1 MANEKRILK
10 FYRGAAPQSPA
21 AGMIWFDKANSTIKV
36 YTGTAWEEY
45 AGKIVDASWNTDAK
59 KLIINKHDG
68 TALEV
73 DFSDMA
79 SAAGLTDEIKAREA
93 GDAALG
99 KRIDDLTAVKHV
111 DSLGGKTGDIT
122 VDGVGSGDY
131 KVKLAMTGQELGA
144 TIEGLGT
151 AAAHAVED
159 FDRSGA
165 ADGVKTDLIGGA
177 AADYNT
183 LGKLETKIKAADAK
197 AVAAQQTADSK
208 IKSVTGN
215 TTVIAATD
223 ANHDVK
229 VSLKTSDKG
238 NVKFTQDKDGLS
250 ANVTIP
256 PATVTGVKSGDKVLA
271 LDGTELTSTILLS
284 VDTSADTNGK
294 KYIRLKG
301 IGGAD
306 LGKIDIA
313 DFVKD
318 GMLNSAELVTNPAG
332 QSAGT
337 YIKLTWNTDSGKKDP
352 MYINVTS
359 LIDVYTA
366 KPDGGLKLEDHAFS
380 VDTTKIATVESV
392 NGVTDRVNTLEGKVA
407 TIEGEGEGSI
417 KKAVADEASRAQA
430 AEQANAAAA
439 ADAQK
444 TINDFKDR
452 TEGFATAAQ
461 GAKADSAIQSV
472 AVKTKDKYITATQ
485 NGTSVEIASK
495 GIDSAIKT
503 AADAV
508 KVSVKGGGYITGS
521 TDATGRVITLGSTTQ
536 TIAEANSTA
545 KGLAEASDVKS
556 YVDGEISKV
565 TKVETLN
572 FTDKAESGQFVTAVS
587 QSNGIITVSRA
598 ALVASDIPEI
608 GIAKVTG
615 LQVALDRK
623 ATSDQGKKA
632 DTAIQEVT
640 ASGDA
645 YVSATATK
653 SETSVAIKVD
663 SSAMKKYVDD
673 KIANNTDLVWAS
685 FE

>member
-10 FYRGAAPQSPA
+10 FYRGAAPQSPV
-21 AGMIWFDKANSTIKV
+21 AGMIWFDKENSTIKV
-36 YTGTAWEEY
+36 YTGTAWESY
-45 AGKIVDASWNTDAK
+45 AGKLIDATWDEKNKVLA
-59 KLIINKHDG
+59 LIRQDG
-68 TALEV
+68 SIKTI
-73 DFSDMA
+73 DFSDVA
-79 SAAGLTDEIKAREA
+79 SASKLEQEINDRKSA
-93 GDAALG
+93 DA
-99 KRIDDLTAVKHV
+99 DLDGRVKTLESATHV
-111 DSLGGKTGDIT
+111 DSLGGKTGAIT
-122 VDGVGSGDY
+122 VDGEGGSGAY
-131 KVKLAMTGQELGA
+131 KVKLAMTDQKLGA

-159 FDRSGA
+159 FDRAGA
-165 ADGVKTDLIGGA
+165 ADGVKTALVGGA
-177 AADYNT
+177 TDDYNT
-183 LGKLETKIKAADAK
+183 LGKLETKIKAAQS
-197 AVAAQQTADSK
+197 AAD
-208 IKSVTGN
+208 
-215 TTVIAATD
+215 
-223 ANHDVK
+223 K
-229 VSLKTSDKG
+229 VS
-238 NVKFTQDKDGLS
+238 
-250 ANVTIP
+250 
-256 PATVTGVKSGDKVLA
+256 GVKSDDKVISLGT
-271 LDGTELTSTILLS
+271 DGKLSSTISLS
-284 VDTSADTNGK
+284 VDATAGDDGK

-301 IGGAD
+301 INNAD

-318 GMLNSAELVTNPAG
+318 GMLDSASLVTNPAG

-337 YIKLTWNTDSGKKDP
+337 YIKLTWNTDGGKQP
-352 MYINVTS
+352 MYIDVTS
-359 LIDVYTA
+359 LIDIYTA

-407 TIEGEGEGSI
+407 TIQGEGEGSI
-417 KKAVADEASRAQA
+417 KKAVADEASRAKA
-430 AEQANAAAA
+430 AEKKNADAAAA
-439 ADAQK
+439 AQK
-444 TINDFKDR
+444 AIDDFKNRAD
-452 TEGFATAAQ
+452 GFATSAQ

-472 AVKTKDKYITATQ
+472 AAKTEDKYITATS

-556 YVDGEISKV
+556 YVDGEIGKI

-572 FTDKAESGQFVTAVS
+572 SQDAVKKGQFVTAVS

-608 GIAKVTG
+608 EIAKVTG
-615 LQVALDRK
+615 LQTALDGK
-623 ATSDQGKKA
+623 ATSAQGEKA
-632 DTAIQEVT
+632 DSAIQTVT
-640 ASGDA
+640 ASGDD

>member
-21 AGMIWFDKANSTIKV
+21 AGMIWFDKENSTIKV
-36 YTGTAWEEY
+36 YTGTDWESY
-45 AGKIVDASWNTDAK
+45 AGKLIDATWNDKTKALTLVK
-59 KLIINKHDG
+59 QDG
-68 TALEV
+68 SIKEISFADV
-73 DFSDMA
+73 A
-79 SAAGLTDEIKAREA
+79 SAASLEQEIKDRKA
-93 GDAALG
+93 GDAALEE
-99 KRIDDLTAVKHV
+99 KITAISGSYVT
-111 DSLGGKTGDIT
+111 SFGGKTGAIT

-131 KVKLAMTGQELGA
+131 KVKLAMTDQQLGA

-151 AAAHAVED
+151 AAAKAVGD
-159 FDRSGA
+159 FDAAGA
-165 ADGVKTDLIGGA
+165 ANDVKTALVGGA
-177 AADYNT
+177 TDDYNT
-183 LGKLETKIKAADAK
+183 LGKLETKIKAAQS
-197 AVAAQQTADSK
+197 AAD
-208 IKSVTGN
+208 
-215 TTVIAATD
+215 
-223 ANHDVK
+223 K
-229 VSLKTSDKG
+229 VS
-238 NVKFTQDKDGLS
+238 
-250 ANVTIP
+250 
-256 PATVTGVKSGDKVLA
+256 GVKSGDKVISLGA
-271 LDGTELTSTILLS
+271 NGELSSTISLS
-284 VDTSADTNGK
+284 IDATAGDDGK
-294 KYIRLKG
+294 KYIHLNG

-318 GMLNSAELVTNPAG
+318 GMLTDAELVTNPAG

-359 LIDVYTA
+359 LIDIYTA
-366 KPDGGLKLEDHAFS
+366 KPNGGLKLEDHAFS

-407 TIEGEGEGSI
+407 TIQGEGEGSI

-439 ADAQK
+439 AAAQK
-444 TINDFKDR
+444 TIDDFKGR

-472 AVKTKDKYITATQ
+472 AAKTGDKYITATP
-485 NGTSVEIASK
+485 NGTSVEIESK

-556 YVDGEISKV
+556 YVDGKISKI
-565 TKVETLN
+565 TKVETLDVSD
-572 FTDKAESGQFVTAVS
+572 TAETGKFVTAVS
-587 QSNGIITVSRA
+587 QTDGKITVSRA

-615 LQVALDRK
+615 LQAALDEK
-623 ATSDQGKKA
+623 ATSAQGEKA
-632 DTAIQEVT
+632 DSAIQVVT
-640 ASGDA
+640 ASGDD

-653 SETSVAIKVD
+653 TETSVAIHVD
-663 SSAMKKYVDD
+663 SSAMKTYVDN

>member
-10 FYRGAAPQSPA
+10 FYRGAAPQSPV

-79 SAAGLTDEIKAREA
+79 SAAGLTAEIKARED

-99 KRIDDLTAVKHV
+99 ERINALAAVKHV
-111 DSLGGKTGDIT
+111 DSLGGKTGAIT
-122 VDGVGSGDY
+122 VNGEGSGDY

-151 AAAHAVED
+151 AAAQNVEA
-159 FDRSGA
+159 FDAFGA
-165 ADGVKTDLIGGA
+165 ADGVKTALVGGA
-177 AADYNT
+177 TDDYNT
-183 LGKLETKIKAADAK
+183 LGKLETKIKAAQS
-197 AVAAQQTADSK
+197 AAD
-208 IKSVTGN
+208 
-215 TTVIAATD
+215 
-223 ANHDVK
+223 K
-229 VSLKTSDKG
+229 VS
-238 NVKFTQDKDGLS
+238 
-250 ANVTIP
+250 
-256 PATVTGVKSGDKVLA
+256 GVKSEDKVISLGA
-271 LDGTELTSTILLS
+271 DGKLSSTISLS
-284 VDTSADTNGK
+284 IDATAGDDGK
-294 KYIRLKG
+294 KYIHLNG

-318 GMLNSAELVTNPAG
+318 GMLTDAELVTNPAG

-337 YIKLTWNTDSGKKDP
+337 YIKLTWNTDGGKDP

-366 KPDGGLKLEDHAFS
+366 GNGLNLSGHEFSVNFDVAATKDS
-380 VDTTKIATVESV
+380 VDTVAGKVS
-392 NGVTDRVNTLEGKVA
+392 TLEGKVA
-407 TIEGEGEGSI
+407 TIQGEGEGSI
-417 KKAVADEASRAQA
+417 KKAVADEASRAKA
-430 AEQANAAAA
+430 AEKINADAIAAA
-439 ADAQK
+439 QK
-444 TINDFKDR
+444 AIDDFKGR

-461 GAKADSAIQSV
+461 GAKADSAIQRI
-472 AVKTKDKYITATQ
+472 AAKTEDKYITVTP
-485 NGTSVEIASK
+485 NGTSVEIESK

-521 TDATGRVITLGSTTQ
+521 TDATGRVITLGSTTK

-556 YVDGEISKV
+556 YVDGEIAKI

-572 FTDKAESGQFVTAVS
+572 SQDEAKDGQFVTAVS
-587 QSNGIITVSRA
+587 QTNGIITVSRA
-598 ALVASDIPEI
+598 ALAESDIPEI
-608 GIAKVTG
+608 GIEKVTK
-615 LQVALDRK
+615 LQEALDGK
-623 ATSDQGKKA
+623 ATSAQGAKA

-645 YVSATATK
+645 YVSAKATK
-653 SETSVAIKVD
+653 TGTSVAIKVD

>member
-10 FYRGAAPQSPA
+10 FYRGAAPQSPV

-36 YTGTAWEEY
+36 YTGTAWESY
-45 AGKIVDASWNTDAK
+45 AGKLIDATWDEK
-59 KLIINKHDG
+59 KKVLALIRQDG
-68 TALEV
+68 SIRTI
-73 DFSDMA
+73 DFSDVA
-79 SAAGLTDEIKAREA
+79 SASKLEQEINDRKSA
-93 GDAALG
+93 DA
-99 KRIDDLTAVKHV
+99 DLDGRVKTLESATHV
-111 DSLGGKTGDIT
+111 DSLGGKTGAIT
-122 VDGVGSGDY
+122 VDGEGGSGAY
-131 KVKLAMTGQELGA
+131 KVKLAMTDQKLGA

-165 ADGVKTDLIGGA
+165 ANDVKTALVGGA
-177 AADYNT
+177 TDDYNT
-183 LGKLETKIKAADAK
+183 LGKLETKIKAAQS
-197 AVAAQQTADSK
+197 AAD
-208 IKSVTGN
+208 
-215 TTVIAATD
+215 
-223 ANHDVK
+223 K
-229 VSLKTSDKG
+229 VS
-238 NVKFTQDKDGLS
+238 
-250 ANVTIP
+250 
-256 PATVTGVKSGDKVLA
+256 GVKSDDKVISLGT
-271 LDGTELTSTILLS
+271 DGKLSSTISLS
-284 VDTSADTNGK
+284 VDATAGDDGK

-301 IGGAD
+301 INNAD

-318 GMLNSAELVTNPAG
+318 GMLTDAELVTNPAG

-359 LIDVYTA
+359 LIDIYTA

-407 TIEGEGEGSI
+407 TIQGEGEGSI
-417 KKAVADEASRAQA
+417 KKAVADEASRAKA
-430 AEQANAAAA
+430 AEKKNADAAAA
-439 ADAQK
+439 AQK
-444 TINDFKDR
+444 AIDDFKNRAD
-452 TEGFATAAQ
+452 GFATSAQ

-472 AVKTKDKYITATQ
+472 AAKTEDKYITATS

-556 YVDGEISKV
+556 YVDGEIGKI

-572 FTDKAESGQFVTAVS
+572 SPDAVKKGQFVTAVS

-608 GIAKVTG
+608 EIAKVTG
-615 LQVALDRK
+615 LQTALDGK
-623 ATSDQGKKA
+623 ATSAQGEKA
-632 DTAIQEVT
+632 DSAIQTVT
-640 ASGDA
+640 ASGDD

>member
-10 FYRGAAPQSPA
+10 FYRGAAPQSPV
-21 AGMIWFDKANSTIKV
+21 AGMIWFDKENSTIKV
-36 YTGTAWEEY
+36 YTGTAWESY
-45 AGKIVDASWNTDAK
+45 AGKLIDATWDEKNKVLA
-59 KLIINKHDG
+59 LIRQDG
-68 TALEV
+68 SIKTI
-73 DFSDMA
+73 DFSDVA
-79 SAAGLTDEIKAREA
+79 SASKLEQEINDRKSA
-93 GDAALG
+93 DA
-99 KRIDDLTAVKHV
+99 DLDGRVKTLESATHV
-111 DSLGGKTGDIT
+111 DSLGGKTGAIT
-122 VDGVGSGDY
+122 VDGEGGSGAY
-131 KVKLAMTGQELGA
+131 KVKLAMTDQKLGA

-159 FDRSGA
+159 FDRAGA
-165 ADGVKTDLIGGA
+165 ADDVKTALVGGA
-177 AADYNT
+177 TDDYNT
-183 LGKLETKIKAADAK
+183 LGKLETKIKAAQS
-197 AVAAQQTADSK
+197 AAD
-208 IKSVTGN
+208 
-215 TTVIAATD
+215 
-223 ANHDVK
+223 K
-229 VSLKTSDKG
+229 VS
-238 NVKFTQDKDGLS
+238 
-250 ANVTIP
+250 
-256 PATVTGVKSGDKVLA
+256 GVKSDDKVISLGT
-271 LDGTELTSTILLS
+271 DGKLSSTISLS
-284 VDTSADTNGK
+284 VDATAGDDGK

-301 IGGAD
+301 INNAD

-318 GMLNSAELVTNPAG
+318 GMLDSASLVTNPAG

-337 YIKLTWNTDSGKKDP
+337 YIKLTWNTDGGKQP
-352 MYINVTS
+352 MYIDVTS
-359 LIDVYTA
+359 LIDIYTA

-407 TIEGEGEGSI
+407 TIQGEGEGSI
-417 KKAVADEASRAQA
+417 KKAVADEASRAKA
-430 AEQANAAAA
+430 AEKKNADAAAA
-439 ADAQK
+439 AQK
-444 TINDFKDR
+444 AIDDFKNRAD
-452 TEGFATAAQ
+452 GFATSAQ

-472 AVKTKDKYITATQ
+472 AAKTEDKYITATS

-556 YVDGEISKV
+556 YVDGEIGKI

-572 FTDKAESGQFVTAVS
+572 SQDAVKKGQFVTAVS

-608 GIAKVTG
+608 EIAKVTG
-615 LQVALDRK
+615 LQTALDGK
-623 ATSDQGKKA
+623 ATSAQGEKA
-632 DTAIQEVT
+632 DSAIQTVT
-640 ASGDA
+640 ASGDD